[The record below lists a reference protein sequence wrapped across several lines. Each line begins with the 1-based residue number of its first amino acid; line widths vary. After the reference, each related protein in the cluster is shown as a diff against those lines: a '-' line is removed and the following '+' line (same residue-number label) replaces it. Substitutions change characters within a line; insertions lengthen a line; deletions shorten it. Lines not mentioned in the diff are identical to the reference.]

1 MLLKNAEVFY
11 CGNFW
16 QLDVKIKDELIEEV
30 GLDLCD
36 DEVCDLTGK
45 LLLPGFVDIH
55 THGCCGYDFSD
66 CTLDEINQM
75 TKTYAR
81 NGVTT
86 ILATTMTMP
95 TDKLLSAL
103 ATLNKAI
110 DTGTEGSNLLGI
122 NLEGPYLG
130 QEKSGAHDI
139 RYLTEIS
146 SGHFNSLYKAAG
158 ENIKIATIDPCLAN
172 AAEFIHEYKNHV
184 TIALGHSNCTYN
196 QANEAVNAGASH
208 ITHLFNAMR
217 APHHRQPS
225 LLGVLVDRDITAELI
240 CDGIHIHDSI
250 IRMMFKLVSS
260 KIVLISDS
268 ISACESPKLQNHLA
282 GQEIVLDDD
291 KALLKNGGIAG
302 SLITLNQAVKKAIDF
317 GIKKEQAI
325 LSATLYPARV
335 IKMDDIIGSIESGK
349 RADLVITDQDL
360 NIEKVFV
367 KGKPVYSSKES
378 K

>member
-1 MLLKNAEVFY
+1 
-11 CGNFW
+11 
-16 QLDVKIKDELIEEV
+16 
-30 GLDLCD
+30 
-36 DEVCDLTGK
+36 
-45 LLLPGFVDIH
+45 
-55 THGCCGYDFSD
+55 
-66 CTLDEINQM
+66 
-75 TKTYAR
+75 
-81 NGVTT
+81 
-86 ILATTMTMP
+86 
-95 TDKLLSAL
+95 
-103 ATLNKAI
+103 
-110 DTGTEGSNLLGI
+110 
-122 NLEGPYLG
+122 
-130 QEKSGAHDI
+130 
-139 RYLTEIS
+139 
-146 SGHFNSLYKAAG
+146 
-158 ENIKIATIDPCLAN
+158 
-172 AAEFIHEYKNHV
+172 
-184 TIALGHSNCTYN
+184 
-196 QANEAVNAGASH
+196 
-208 ITHLFNAMR
+208 
-217 APHHRQPS
+217 
-225 LLGVLVDRDITAELI
+225 
-240 CDGIHIHDSI
+240 
-250 IRMMFKLVSS
+250 MMFKLVSS